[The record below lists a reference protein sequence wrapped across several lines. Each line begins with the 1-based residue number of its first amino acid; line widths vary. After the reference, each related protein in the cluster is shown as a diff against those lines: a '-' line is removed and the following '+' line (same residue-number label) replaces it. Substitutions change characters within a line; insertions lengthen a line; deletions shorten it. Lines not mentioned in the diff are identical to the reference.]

1 MKTFK
6 QFMEQVKIVP
16 LSPFKTIPANPNKPT
31 GTKTLVDP
39 VTGMKPSGQPY
50 PYKPNLGASAIKKP
64 ISSNMA

>member
-6 QFMEQVKIVP
+6 QFMEQVVKIAP
-16 LSPFKTIPANPNKPT
+16 LAPFKTIPANPNKPS

-50 PYKPNLGASAIKKP
+50 PYKGASAIKKP
-64 ISSNMA
+64 ISSNMV